1 MQSGPPPL
9 VGFNN
14 NVRYR
19 GMRFHIQTED
29 SGVTKPH
36 IITHL
41 FADGGRVIKSLRT
54 DYAEYGGAPMLGVD
68 GVALV
73 CHGRSNGRAI
83 ENAIRVAVKSARAGL
98 GTETTAAMARNAF
111 LWAPPAAAAPQAAGA
126 PS

>member
-1 MQSGPPPL
+1 MSMVREEVERAGVLAKLGAALMMKPL
-9 VGFNN
+9 
-14 NVRYR
+14 RR
-19 GMRFHIQTED
+19 
-29 SGVTKPH
+29 
-36 IITHL
+36 
-41 FADGGRVIKSLRT
+41 LRAAT

-83 ENAIRVAVKSARAGL
+83 ANAIRVAVKFASKGL

-111 LWAPPAAAAPQAAGA
+111 LWSAPPPSAAAGG